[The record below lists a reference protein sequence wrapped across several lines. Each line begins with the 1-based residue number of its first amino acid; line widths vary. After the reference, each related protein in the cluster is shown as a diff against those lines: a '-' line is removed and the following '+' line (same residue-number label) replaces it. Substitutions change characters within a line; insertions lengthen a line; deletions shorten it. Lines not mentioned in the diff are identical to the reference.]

1 MACLRR
7 LAAGW
12 LLGSVLAAVTWA
24 APSEAIRSLSA
35 DIPTESLSDA
45 LTALSDQTGLQ
56 LVYVSSLAEG
66 KLSHPAAAGLS
77 ARVALARMLEGTG
90 LDFDFL
96 NSRTVKLHEARG
108 SAARHARPA
117 VAAPR
122 AAVPS
127 TLAELEEI
135 VVTATKREE
144 LLRDVPV
151 SATVL
156 TGEVLNETGVTD
168 IGMIAALSPGVEY
181 DFNAQWG
188 GGVLTNIAIRGI
200 DSKVG
205 TSTTGVYI
213 DDSAIQARNGNFGNP
228 YPVIFDL
235 DRVEI
240 LRGPQGTLFGAGA
253 EGGAVRFITNEPSTT
268 VASSL
273 VHSEFA
279 STEYGGLS
287 YEAAAAAGAPLIP
300 GELGVRASAYYRV
313 DGGYVDR
320 VDPFSAAPVE
330 RASNQAR
337 ALAFRLALAAE
348 PAPTLRIVPS
358 IAYQSSTLGDSPSF
372 YQSLSDPSAGQ
383 FLNGKLISQPSDDS
397 FLLSSLKLE
406 ARLAAA
412 NLTAVTSYLDREAHA
427 TIDTTNEAGAVFFGG
442 FGNPLGPAFP
452 VSYADAVPTLTTL
465 RQFALSQE
473 LRLVS
478 ADGDARVKWAGGL
491 FYSRS
496 RQDETL
502 YTYLI
507 ADPGTAAINS
517 SQDYTDSLAAAFG
530 TIDVRLLP
538 RLRMSLG
545 VRVDDVR
552 SDYSQTAGGFADAG
566 VPSFARGGAAQRPVA
581 PQFNLQ
587 YRDSGSNLLYATVA
601 KGFRVGGINT
611 PLPSQC
617 GGIGVPL
624 SYTGD
629 SLWSYEIGTKR
640 RAFDDRL
647 QLAASAFYLRWGD
660 IQENEVPS
668 CGFGYIANVGRA
680 TGKGLDLAFDAAL
693 TEHLTFGL
701 AAESV
706 DVRYGDTVTL
716 DGLLIVERGAVVGGV
731 PHVPPPWS
739 GTAYLRYQRSIGADL
754 ALFARA
760 QDIVRS
766 HNPGPFSELNPK
778 SISYS
783 PGYTAD
789 PATNLLDLQIGIV
802 RSHWDLRL
810 FMNNALD
817 STPVLQRN
825 ADAPG
830 STLVYAY
837 TFRPRTTGIAGSWKF

>member
-1 MACLRR
+1 MAGLPR
-7 LAAGW
+7 LAAAWIFGC
-12 LLGSVLAAVTWA
+12 VLAMTVGA
-24 APSEAIRSLSA
+24 APAQTLRTLSA
-35 DIPTESLSDA
+35 DIPAQALSEA
-45 LTALSDQTGLQ
+45 LSALSDQSGLQ

-66 KLSHPAAAGLS
+66 KRSRAVTAGLP
-77 ARVALARMLEGTG
+77 ARAALTRMLEGTG

-96 NSRTVKLHEARG
+96 NARTVKLHPAR
-108 SAARHARPA
+108 
-117 VAAPR
+117 VAAPTPLR
-122 AAVPS
+122 PAAAVPHAALPAP
-127 TLAELEEI
+127 LADLEEV

-144 LLRDVPV
+144 LLREVPV

-156 TGEVLNETGVTD
+156 TGEALNEMGVSD

-181 DFNAQWG
+181 DFNSQWG
-188 GGVLTNIAIRGI
+188 GGVLTNIAIRGV

-213 DDSAIQARNGNFGNP
+213 DDTAIQARNGNFGNP

-235 DRVEI
+235 DRVEV

-253 EGGAVRFITNEPSTT
+253 EGGAVRFIANEPSTT

-273 VHSEFA
+273 MRSEFA
-279 STEYGGLS
+279 STEYGDLS
-287 YEAAAAAGAPLIP
+287 YEAAVAAGTPLIP
-300 GELGVRASAYYRV
+300 GELGLRASAYYRV

-320 VDPFSAAPVE
+320 VDPFTGAPVD

-337 ALAFRLALAAE
+337 VRAFRLALAIE
-348 PAPTLRIVPS
+348 PFETLHITPS
-358 IAYQSSTLGDSPSF
+358 VAYQSSTLGDSPSF
-372 YQSLSDPSAGQ
+372 YEYLSDPNAGR

-397 FLLSSLKLE
+397 FLLSSIKLE
-406 ARLAAA
+406 SRFDIA
-412 NLTAVTSYLDREAHA
+412 NLTAVTSYLDRDAHA
-427 TIDTTNEAGAVFFGG
+427 TVDTSNEAGAVFYGG

-452 VSYADAVPTLTTL
+452 VSYADAVPSLTTL
-465 RQFALSQE
+465 RQIALSQE
-473 LRLVS
+473 VRLVS
-478 ADGDARVKWAGGL
+478 ADLDARVRWAGGL

-507 ADPGTAAINS
+507 ADPSTPAINS
-517 SQDYTDSLAAAFG
+517 SQDYTDILAAAFG

-538 RLRMSLG
+538 QLRMSLG
-545 VRVDDVR
+545 VRLDDVR
-552 SDYSQTAGGFADAG
+552 SDYSQTAAGFADAG

-581 PQFNLQ
+581 PQFNLE
-587 YRDSGSNLLYATVA
+587 YRDSDGNLVYATIA
-601 KGFRVGGINT
+601 KGFRIGGINT

-617 GGIGVPL
+617 GGIAVPL

-647 QLAASAFYLRWGD
+647 QLSASAFYLRWSD

-668 CGFGYIANVGRA
+668 CGFGYIADVGRA

-693 TEHLTFGL
+693 TEHLTFGV

-706 DVRYGDTVTL
+706 DVRYADTVTL

-731 PHVPPPWS
+731 PHVPAPWS
-739 GTAYLRYQRSIGADL
+739 GTAYLRYERSIGPDL
-754 ALFARA
+754 SLFARA
-760 QDIVRS
+760 QDSVRS

-789 PATNLLDLQIGIV
+789 PATNLLDLQIGI
-802 RSHWDLRL
+802 RTAHWDLRL

-817 STPVLQRN
+817 STPILQRD

-830 STLVYAY
+830 STLIYAY
-837 TFRPRTTGIAGSWKF
+837 GFRPRTTGITSTWRF